1 MLAAMPAILSSEAM
15 EYKIAGVCFS
25 YTPRSKALARKLKPF
40 ASTEPTQAQITLP
53 EDFGGETESVA
64 LLRQL
69 SLLMLTEFDGMLFHG
84 VALGYQGKGY
94 LFIAPSGIGKTTHA
108 KLWEHHIPGA
118 RILNGDKP
126 FVRCAGDDI
135 TLWGSPWQGKEN
147 YGENGALPLAGIFL
161 LSRGEENRVETL
173 QPHAAL
179 SKMLAATVVPKT
191 ADGAQKVLTL
201 LEKILGRVP
210 VCRLWCN
217 MQPEAALVARRWT
230 EEVTECCK

>member
-1 MLAAMPAILSSEAM
+1 MV
-15 EYKIAGVCFS
+15 YKIAGVSFS

-40 ASTEPTQAQITLP
+40 ASDEPPQAQVTLP
-53 EDFGGETESVA
+53 EKCSQDGESVD

-69 SLLMLTEFDGMLFHG
+69 SLLLLTEFDGMLFHG

-94 LFIAPSGIGKTTHA
+94 LFIAPSGVGKTTHA
-108 KLWEHHIPGA
+108 KLWEQHIPGA

-126 FVRCAGDDI
+126 FVRCTGGEI

-147 YGENGALPLAGIFL
+147 YGENAALPLAGIFL

-173 QPHAAL
+173 QPHGAL
-179 SKMLAATVVPKT
+179 SKMMAATVVPKT
-191 ADGAQKVLTL
+191 ADGMQKVLTL

-217 MQPEAALVARRWT
+217 VQPEAALLARRWT
-230 EEVTECCK
+230 EEVAECCK

>member
-1 MLAAMPAILSSEAM
+1 MV
-15 EYKIAGVCFS
+15 YKIAGVSFS

-40 ASTEPTQAQITLP
+40 ASTEPPRTQITLP
-53 EDFGGETESVA
+53 EDFRGETESVA

-69 SLLMLTEFDGMLFHG
+69 SLLLPAEFDGMLFHG

-108 KLWEHHIPGA
+108 KLWERYIPGA

-126 FVRCAGDDI
+126 FVRCTGGEI
-135 TLWGSPWQGKEN
+135 IVWGSPWQGKED

-161 LSRGEENRVETL
+161 LNRGEENRVETL
-173 QPHAAL
+173 QPHVAL

-191 ADGAQKVLTL
+191 VDGTQKVLTL

-230 EEVTECCK
+230 EEVSECCK